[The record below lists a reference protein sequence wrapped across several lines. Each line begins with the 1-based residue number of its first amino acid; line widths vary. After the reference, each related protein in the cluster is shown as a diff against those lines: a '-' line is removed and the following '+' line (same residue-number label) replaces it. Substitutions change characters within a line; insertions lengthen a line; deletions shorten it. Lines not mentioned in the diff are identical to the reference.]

1 MYGAE
6 PTGTSFKMNW
16 FLTTFYYIKGVT
28 LWPFFI
34 WRNNLTNGKKTTII
48 YKQTI

>member
-1 MYGAE
+1 MG
-6 PTGTSFKMNW
+6 W

-34 WRNNLTNGKKTTII
+34 WRNNLTNRKITTII
-48 YKQTI
+48 YKLTI